1 MCTVPVARHFC
12 RECYSRPGDVYEKL
26 KSAGM
31 ELVTITDHDSIG
43 ALEDLRRFSDFFV
56 SEEVTCTMPS
66 GAEIHMGVYDINDR
80 QHIELQRRRDDL
92 PSLLAYLR
100 EQDLF
105 FSINHVFSSLTG
117 RRHLADFEWF
127 ENHFPAFEVKN
138 GAMLHRANANAA
150 YLGKWMGKS
159 LVGGS
164 DAHTLRNAGSV
175 FTQVP
180 GARSKEEFLA
190 GLRRGEAVAAGK
202 SGNYAKLTTEVL
214 QICLNMMKERPWTV
228 LLSPLAFAV
237 PIVTLVHY
245 SLEVDFAGR
254 WLRRVAQ
261 ARAQQIGDTA
271 EWMLAAE
278 TEASA

>member
-1 MCTVPVARHFC
+1 
-12 RECYSRPGDVYEKL
+12 
-26 KSAGM
+26 M

-43 ALEDLRRFSDFFV
+43 ALEELRQFRDFFV

-66 GAEIHMGVYDINDR
+66 GTVIHMGVYDINDR
-80 QHIELQRRRDDL
+80 QHIELQRRRADL

-117 RRHLADFEWF
+117 RRDLSDFDWF

-138 GAMLHRANANAA
+138 GAMLPRANKNAA
-150 YLGKWMGKS
+150 FLGKWMRKL

-180 GARSKEEFLA
+180 GARTKEEFLL
-190 GLRRGEAVAAGK
+190 GLRRGEAIVAGK
-202 SGNYAKLTTEVL
+202 SGNYLKLTAEVL
-214 QICLNMMKERPWTV
+214 QISLNMMKERPWTV
-228 LLSPLAFAV
+228 LLSPVTLAV
-237 PIVTLVHY
+237 PVVTLVHY
-245 SLEVDFAGR
+245 GLEADFAGR

-261 ARAQQIGDTA
+261 ARAHEIGNTA

-278 TEASA
+278 SEASA